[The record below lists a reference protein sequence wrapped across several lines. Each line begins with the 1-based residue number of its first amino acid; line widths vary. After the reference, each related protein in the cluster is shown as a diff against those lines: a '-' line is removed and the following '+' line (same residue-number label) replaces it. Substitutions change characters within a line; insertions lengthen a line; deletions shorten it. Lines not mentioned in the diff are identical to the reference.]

1 MTHESLVN
9 LHIIYYSAKCVKIS
23 SGNVFKN
30 KVSFHSIIGFRTDG
44 GITQCYI
51 ALRVLR
57 MIAFVGTNYNAH
69 KSGKTG
75 KIEYD
80 SIKNQEEHVSE
91 R

>member
-1 MTHESLVN
+1 MN

-30 KVSFHSIIGFRTDG
+30 KVPFHSIIGFRTDG

-69 KSGKTG
+69 KSGKTW
-75 KIEYD
+75 KIEYN
-80 SIKNQEEHVSE
+80 SIKDQEEHVSE

>member
-1 MTHESLVN
+1 
-9 LHIIYYSAKCVKIS
+9 
-23 SGNVFKN
+23 
-30 KVSFHSIIGFRTDG
+30 GFRTDG

-69 KSGKTG
+69 KSGNTW

-80 SIKNQEEHVSE
+80 SIKDQEEHVSE